1 MADLHILREHSLG
14 LPEARKVA
22 FQWAEL
28 AEAEFQMACIYEEG
42 IMRDEVSFKRSGVN
56 GRLEVTKDKFELRAT
71 LGFLLGAFKG
81 RIESEV
87 VKNLDRLLAKRP
99 AAPAAPA
106 APKPAAQRAAALNP
120 AKSPAAKK
128 PAAKSPAAKKP
139 AAGK

>member
-99 AAPAAPA
+99 AAPAAP
-106 APKPAAQRAAALNP
+106 KPAAQKAAAQKP
-120 AKSPAAKK
+120 SAKK

-139 AAGK
+139 ATGK

>member
-99 AAPAAPA
+99 AAPAAP
-106 APKPAAQRAAALNP
+106 KPVAQKAAAQKP
-120 AKSPAAKK
+120 SAKK

-139 AAGK
+139 ATGK

>member
-87 VKNLDRLLAKRP
+87 VKNLDRLLAQRP
-99 AAPAAPA
+99 ALPKAAAKKASA
-106 APKPAAQRAAALNP
+106 AKPAAE
-120 AKSPAAKK
+120 
-128 PAAKSPAAKKP
+128 PAAKSPAAKKSAP
-139 AAGK
+139 RK